1 MQGGPHR
8 ETWRSSMLKSL
19 RQLFAPKEEVVAA
32 PPADGKITLAEVL
45 ANDWFELFYQPKI
58 ELKTMRLY
66 GAEALVRARHPQ
78 RGLLPPGVF
87 LPGASEADMLAL
99 TERVIVTAL

>member
-1 MQGGPHR
+1 MFG
-8 ETWRSSMLKSL
+8 
-19 RQLFAPKEEVVAA
+19 PKEAVAE
-32 PPADGKITLAEVL
+32 PADGKITLADVL
-45 ANDWFELFYQPKI
+45 ARGWFELWYQPKI

-78 RGLLPPGVF
+78 RGVLPPGVF

-99 TERVIVTAL
+99 TERVIVTALMTGTISPPTACR